1 MATALY
7 RRYRPESFAEVI
19 GQDHVTEPIR
29 RALKSGRIGHA
40 YLFSGPRGCGK
51 TTSARILARCLNC
64 AEGPTDTPCGMCDSC
79 RDLARDGAGSLD
91 VVEIDAASHGGVDDA
106 RDLRERA
113 AFAPVRDR
121 FKVFIIDEA
130 HMVTSAGFNALL
142 KLVEEPPEHVKFV
155 FATTEPDKV
164 IGTIRSRTHH
174 YPFRLIPPQVLL
186 PYLEEICVHEGV
198 SVEDGVL
205 SLAVRAGGGSARDTL
220 SVLDQLIAGSD
231 ERGVELDIATNL
243 LGFTDVELLNRA
255 VEAIAEHDAATLF
268 SVLDEVIGSGHE
280 PRRFVEDLLERFRD
294 LIVLVAAPERARDLL
309 PDVPVDQIARLSTQ
323 AERFQPRTL
332 TDSAQIVSEALNS
345 MVGATSPRLHL
356 ELLAARLI
364 LGPSTGSVVAAGGAQ
379 ASVGAPGGLAHGGAS
394 GGASQSDASR
404 QTLSPRQRAVQVARE
419 QAAAAAGRDN
429 DVTSQSPRTEQP
441 STRVEPESTQAKQP
455 SAMTE
460 EHPVHEEPR
469 ESQAN
474 DPQSGH
480 APARDTEPSWGSQQ
494 SEPQRA
500 QSAPVQSSQ
509 PEQREAQPQRQTSGS
524 SDDSWGDLVSR
535 QPSDSSN
542 LNPATEQPAASA
554 KSEPAPQAALANP
567 GASVSDV
574 EGHWSAL
581 MDTLQTLKR
590 ASWALIAQNAGIQ
603 SFDGSTLVLSF
614 RSQGLVNAF
623 YRGQHAPN
631 MAEAVRRIMR
641 IDVTVEAVSGDEPS
655 SVGQGANGGGPKGG
669 SPSGDGP
676 NGAPSSSGR
685 SSGPSRQEGPVA
697 GERWGDA
704 IDSAGPSREN
714 SANQGAGHPSESR
727 DKRGPDADGNRG
739 GRGAPDDVPPLV
751 DEEPPFDD
759 DAPPEDW
766 APAPHSAEGRRQQA
780 RAAAENEHGADPQG
794 HRTAPK
800 ADRLES
806 VAPET
811 VAAEDSRDNSE
822 TPRGVTEPVRIPAQP
837 GEGEPRTHGQ
847 HALERAMR
855 RAFGGGFEP
864 AATLVEVPDAKVPAG
879 HEKDPAIEEAQAEVE
894 AEHSDAWSGSTHT
907 DPTDADGWGLGAGS
921 GERPESTSKQ
931 ELTRGPGQEAA
942 APRLTGAALARQALH
957 EAQAKR
963 PAGMGSGGYAPSSSA
978 SPAQETDA
986 PAEPKGYDDPF
997 QGASLDDEDASSTS
1011 TQRRPGRD
1019 IVEEFLGGE
1028 VLEVIDEQ
1036 P

>member
-64 AEGPTDTPCGMCDSC
+64 AEGPTDTPCGTCDSC

-186 PYLEEICVHEGV
+186 PYLEEICAQEGV
-198 SVEDGVL
+198 AVEDGVL

-231 ERGVELDIATNL
+231 ERGVELEVATNL

-268 SVLDEVIGSGHE
+268 GVLDEVIGSGHE

-309 PDVPVDQIARLSTQ
+309 PDVPLDQLDRLSTQ
-323 AERFQPRTL
+323 AERFEPRTL
-332 TDSAQIVSEALNS
+332 TDLAQIVSEALNS

-364 LGPSTGSVVAAGGAQ
+364 LGSSAGSGAAMGGAHTN
-379 ASVGAPGGLAHGGAS
+379 ASGTGGSARGGAP

-419 QAAAAAGRDN
+419 QAAAAAGRDS
-429 DVTSQSPRTEQP
+429 DRESQSP
-441 STRVEPESTQAKQP
+441 QA
-455 SAMTE
+455 E
-460 EHPVHEEPR
+460 ETA
-469 ESQAN
+469 S
-474 DPQSGH
+474 
-480 APARDTEPSWGSQQ
+480 
-494 SEPQRA
+494 
-500 QSAPVQSSQ
+500 
-509 PEQREAQPQRQTSGS
+509 AQPQSQSAQPQSQSAQPQSQSPQPQPQSPQPQSQLEKPQPRREAAS
-524 SDDSWGDLVSR
+524 SNDDSWGDLVAS
-535 QPSDSSN
+535 QPSDS
-542 LNPATEQPAASA
+542 LKPAPATAPPAPSAQSAPTPQAASA
-554 KSEPAPQAALANP
+554 KS

-590 ASWALIAQNAGIQ
+590 ASWALIAQNAGLH

-641 IDVTVEAVSGDEPS
+641 VDVTVEATSGDAPPS
-655 SVGQGANGGGPKGG
+655 GGQSTGGGGRSRGG
-669 SPSGDGP
+669 APSGGMP
-676 NGAPSSSGR
+676 NGAPANGGRPSGQPSQGGPAPGASSS
-685 SSGPSRQEGPVA
+685 SAQS
-697 GERWGDA
+697 ERWGDA
-704 IDSAGPSREN
+704 LNTSAPSRVHEAEAKNAPARGVEN
-714 SANQGAGHPSESR
+714 S
-727 DKRGPDADGNRG
+727 RG
-739 GRGAPDDVPPLV
+739 GRGALDDAPPFV
-751 DEEPPFDD
+751 DDEPPFDE

-766 APAPHSAEGRRQQA
+766 TPAPE
-780 RAAAENEHGADPQG
+780 
-794 HRTAPK
+794 PK
-800 ADRLES
+800 APES
-806 VAPET
+806 PASEIATPENPRG
-811 VAAEDSRDNSE
+811 AREM
-822 TPRGVTEPVRIPAQP
+822 PRGVTEPVRIPAQP

-847 HALERAMR
+847 QALERAMR
-855 RAFGGGFEP
+855 QAFGEGFEP
-864 AATLVEVPDAKVPAG
+864 AATLVEEPEANVPAG
-879 HEKDPAIEEAQAEVE
+879 HEKDPALEKAQAEVE
-894 AEHSDAWSGSTHT
+894 AEHADAWSGSASPAPAG
-907 DPTDADGWGLGAGS
+907 DDGWGLGEAT
-921 GERPESTSKQ
+921 GEKVEPAAEKR
-931 ELTRGPGQEAA
+931 ELKRGPGLGPAG

-957 EAQAKR
+957 EAQANR
-963 PAGMGSGGYAPSSSA
+963 HSGSGRSYGENSSA
-978 SPAQETDA
+978 SSAQEA
-986 PAEPKGYDDPF
+986 PAAEPQGYDDPF
-997 QGASLDDEDASSTS
+997 QGASLDDEDASSVGS
-1011 TQRRPGRD
+1011 QRRPGRD

>member
-64 AEGPTDTPCGMCDSC
+64 AEGPTDTPCGTCDSC

-186 PYLEEICVHEGV
+186 PYLEEICAQEGV
-198 SVEDGVL
+198 AVEDGVL

-231 ERGVELDIATNL
+231 ERGVELEVATNL

-268 SVLDEVIGSGHE
+268 GVLDEVIGSGHE

-309 PDVPVDQIARLSTQ
+309 PDVPLDQLDRLSAQ
-323 AERFQPRTL
+323 AERFEPRTL
-332 TDSAQIVSEALNS
+332 TDLAQIVSEALNS

-364 LGPSTGSVVAAGGAQ
+364 LGSSAGTGAAMGGAHTN
-379 ASVGAPGGLAHGGAS
+379 ASGTGGSARGGAP
-394 GGASQSDASR
+394 GGASQSDASG

-429 DVTSQSPRTEQP
+429 G
-441 STRVEPESTQAKQP
+441 QA
-455 SAMTE
+455 SHVRETE
-460 EHPVHEEPR
+460 ET
-469 ESQAN
+469 
-474 DPQSGH
+474 
-480 APARDTEPSWGSQQ
+480 APETSRST
-494 SEPQRA
+494 
-500 QSAPVQSSQ
+500 
-509 PEQREAQPQRQTSGS
+509 PEQTQRQAQPQSQEQPQPQEQPQQQAQPQASARPQAAS
-524 SDDSWGDLVSR
+524 SSEDSWGDLVAP
-535 QPSDSSN
+535 QPSDSPKQS
-542 LNPATEQPAASA
+542 PATAPPAPSSQSAPTPQGAPA
-554 KSEPAPQAALANP
+554 KS

-590 ASWALIAQNAGIQ
+590 ASWALIAQNAGLH

-641 IDVTVEAVSGDEPS
+641 VDVTVEATSGEAP
-655 SVGQGANGGGPKGG
+655 
-669 SPSGDGP
+669 PSGGNSAGGAGPSRGGAPSGGMP
-676 NGAPSSSGR
+676 NGAPANGGRPSGQPSQGGPAPGASSS
-685 SSGPSRQEGPVA
+685 SAQS
-697 GERWGDA
+697 ERWGDA
-704 IDSAGPSREN
+704 LNTSAPSRVHEAEAKNAPARGVEN
-714 SANQGAGHPSESR
+714 S
-727 DKRGPDADGNRG
+727 RG
-739 GRGAPDDVPPLV
+739 GRGALDDAPPFV
-751 DEEPPFDD
+751 DDEPPFDE

-766 APAPHSAEGRRQQA
+766 TPAPE
-780 RAAAENEHGADPQG
+780 
-794 HRTAPK
+794 PK
-800 ADRLES
+800 APES
-806 VAPET
+806 PASEIATPENPRG
-811 VAAEDSRDNSE
+811 AREM
-822 TPRGVTEPVRIPAQP
+822 PRGVTEPVRIPAQP

-847 HALERAMR
+847 QALERAMR
-855 RAFGGGFEP
+855 QAFGEGFEP
-864 AATLVEVPDAKVPAG
+864 AATLVEEPEANVPAG
-879 HEKDPAIEEAQAEVE
+879 HEKDPAIRRAQAEVD
-894 AEHSDAWSGSTHT
+894 AEQADAWSGTATASST
-907 DPTDADGWGLGAGS
+907 DGDSWGLRTQPDAQPDPAP
-921 GERPESTSKQ
+921 ERQ
-931 ELTRGPGQEAA
+931 ELTRGPGLGPAG

-957 EAQAKR
+957 EAQANR
-963 PAGMGSGGYAPSSSA
+963 HGNGEHAGYGLNGRSQHSPKPQESHASA
-978 SPAQETDA
+978 EGQN
-986 PAEPKGYDDPF
+986 YDDPF
-997 QGASLDDEDASSTS
+997 QGASLDDEDASSTGS
-1011 TQRRPGRD
+1011 QRRPGRD

>member
-64 AEGPTDTPCGMCDSC
+64 AEGPTDTPCGTCDSC

-186 PYLEEICVHEGV
+186 PYLEEICAQEGV

-205 SLAVRAGGGSARDTL
+205 SLVVRAGGGSARDTL

-268 SVLDEVIGSGHE
+268 GVLDEVIGSGHE

-309 PDVPVDQIARLSTQ
+309 PDVPVDQIERLSAE
-323 AERFQPRTL
+323 AERFEPRAL

-364 LGPSTGSVVAAGGAQ
+364 LGPSAGSGAAAGGAQ
-379 ASVGAPGGLAHGGAS
+379 AGAGAGSAARGGAA

-429 DVTSQSPRTEQP
+429 DEASRSPRDQQP
-441 STRVEPESTQAKQP
+441 SMRAQQESPQASQP
-455 SAMTE
+455 S
-460 EHPVHEEPR
+460 PQ
-469 ESQAN
+469 ESQEKARAQQAS
-474 DPQSGH
+474 PQS
-480 APARDTEPSWGSQQ
+480 
-494 SEPQRA
+494 A
-500 QSAPVQSSQ
+500 QP
-509 PEQREAQPQRQTSGS
+509 EAQPPRDTSNS
-524 SDDSWGDLVSR
+524 SDDSWGDLVSQ
-535 QPSDSSN
+535 QPSDSHKP
-542 LNPATEQPAASA
+542 NPAPEQPAPSA
-554 KSEPAPQAALANP
+554 ESEPAAHTAAAAP
-567 GASVSDV
+567 GASASDV

-603 SFDGSTLVLSF
+603 SFDGATLVLSF

-641 IDVTVEAVSGDEPS
+641 LDVTVEATSGDAPPS
-655 SVGQGANGGGPKGG
+655 GGQSNGGGPSRGG
-669 SPSGDGP
+669 APSGGMP
-676 NGAPSSSGR
+676 NGAPANGGRPSGQPSQGGPAPGASSSATQ
-685 SSGPSRQEGPVA
+685 S
-697 GERWGDA
+697 ERWGDA
-704 IDSAGPSREN
+704 LNTSASKGEQAAAPSRVHEAEAKDAPARGVEN
-714 SANQGAGHPSESR
+714 S
-727 DKRGPDADGNRG
+727 RG
-739 GRGAPDDVPPLV
+739 GRGALDDAPPFV
-751 DEEPPFDD
+751 DDEPPFDE

-766 APAPHSAEGRRQQA
+766 TPAPEPKAPESP
-780 RAAAENEHGADPQG
+780 AAETATPENPRGAC
-794 HRTAPK
+794 
-800 ADRLES
+800 EM
-806 VAPET
+806 
-811 VAAEDSRDNSE
+811 
-822 TPRGVTEPVRIPAQP
+822 PRGVTEPVRIPAQP

-847 HALERAMR
+847 QALERAMR
-855 RAFGGGFEP
+855 QAFGEGFEP
-864 AATLVEVPDAKVPAG
+864 AATLVEEPEANVPAG
-879 HEKDPAIEEAQAEVE
+879 HEKDPAIGKAQAEVE
-894 AEHSDAWSGSTHT
+894 AEHADAWSGSASPAPAG
-907 DPTDADGWGLGAGS
+907 DDGWGLDEAAG
-921 GERPESTSKQ
+921 EKVEPAAEKR
-931 ELTRGPGQEAA
+931 ELKRGPGLGPAG

-957 EAQAKR
+957 EAQANR
-963 PAGMGSGGYAPSSSA
+963 HSGGGRSYGENSSA
-978 SPAQETDA
+978 SSAQEA
-986 PAEPKGYDDPF
+986 PAAEPQGYDDPF
-997 QGASLDDEDASSTS
+997 QGASLDDEDASSVGS
-1011 TQRRPGRD
+1011 QRRPGRD

>member
-64 AEGPTDTPCGMCDSC
+64 AEGPTDTPCGTCDSC

-186 PYLEEICVHEGV
+186 PYLEQICAQEGV
-198 SVEDGVL
+198 AVEDGVL

-231 ERGVELDIATNL
+231 ERGVELEVATNL

-255 VEAIAEHDAATLF
+255 VDAIAAHDAATLF
-268 SVLDEVIGSGHE
+268 GVLDEVIGSGHE

-294 LIVLVAAPERARDLL
+294 LIVLVAAPERARELL
-309 PDVPVDQIARLSTQ
+309 PDVPSDQVQRLSAQ
-323 AERFQPRTL
+323 AEDFEPRTL
-332 TDSAQIVSEALNS
+332 TNLAQVTSEALNS

-356 ELLAARLI
+356 ELLAARL
-364 LGPSTGSVVAAGGAQ
+364 LLSPATGTGEGAIG
-379 ASVGAPGGLAHGGAS
+379 ARPGAVGGAPGASFGGANG
-394 GGASQSDASR
+394 GGAAQSDASR
-404 QTLSPRQRAVQVARE
+404 QTLSPRQRAVQIARE
-419 QAAAAAGRDN
+419 QAAAAAGRDK
-429 DVTSQSPRTEQP
+429 DQVSRAPQAEESSPHAHRDPAREEQRAVQADQPRTQPKAQEGPEHVPASPEAEPVKNAQASRPTPEQP
-441 STRVEPESTQAKQP
+441 Q
-455 SAMTE
+455 
-460 EHPVHEEPR
+460 
-469 ESQAN
+469 
-474 DPQSGH
+474 
-480 APARDTEPSWGSQQ
+480 
-494 SEPQRA
+494 
-500 QSAPVQSSQ
+500 SQ
-509 PEQREAQPQRQTSGS
+509 PRRPAPSN
-524 SDDSWGDLVSR
+524 SDDSWGDLVSQ
-535 QPSDSSN
+535 QPSDSPKP
-542 LNPATEQPAASA
+542 NPATEQPAHSATKGANPQATPADSGASA
-554 KSEPAPQAALANP
+554 
-567 GASVSDV
+567 SDV

-623 YRGQHAPN
+623 YRGQHAPH

-641 IDVTVEAVSGDEPS
+641 IDVTVEATSGDVPP
-655 SVGQGANGGGPKGG
+655 GDGRGG
-669 SPSGDGP
+669 SPSNGSPANGNRSREGGP
-676 NGAPSSSGR
+676 PKAAAPT
-685 SSGPSRQEGPVA
+685 
-697 GERWGDA
+697 ERWGDA
-704 IDSAGPSREN
+704 VAPAEHPAPSPHVPGQNAANARATRDAEASPGGQPPVAVAASRE
-714 SANQGAGHPSESR
+714 
-727 DKRGPDADGNRG
+727 PDAD
-739 GRGAPDDVPPLV
+739 VPPFF
-751 DEEPPFDD
+751 DEEPPGDE
-759 DAPPEDW
+759 DAPSEDYTPQRTSEPEPEPR
-766 APAPHSAEGRRQQA
+766 AQFEEPTPAR
-780 RAAAENEHGADPQG
+780 D
-794 HRTAPK
+794 TA
-800 ADRLES
+800 S
-806 VAPET
+806 M
-811 VAAEDSRDNSE
+811 
-822 TPRGVTEPVRIPAQP
+822 PRGVTEPVRIPAQP

-847 HALERAMR
+847 KALKEAMAS
-855 RAFGGGFEP
+855 AFGQGFEP
-864 AATLVEVPDAKVPAG
+864 AATLVDAPEANVPAG
-879 HEKDPAIEEAQAEVE
+879 HEKDPAIGRAQAEVD
-894 AEHSDAWSGSTHT
+894 AEQTDAWSGTATATST
-907 DPTDADGWGLGAGS
+907 DEDSWGLRTQPDVQRDQAP
-921 GERPESTSKQ
+921 ERQ
-931 ELTRGPGQEAA
+931 ELKRGPGLGPAG

-957 EAQAKR
+957 EAQANR
-963 PAGMGSGGYAPSSSA
+963 HGSGAHAGYGLNGRSQH
-978 SPAQETDA
+978 SPKAQESHVS
-986 PAEPKGYDDPF
+986 AEGHNYDDPF
-997 QGASLDDEDASSTS
+997 QGASLDDEDASSTGS
-1011 TQRRPGRD
+1011 QRRPGRD